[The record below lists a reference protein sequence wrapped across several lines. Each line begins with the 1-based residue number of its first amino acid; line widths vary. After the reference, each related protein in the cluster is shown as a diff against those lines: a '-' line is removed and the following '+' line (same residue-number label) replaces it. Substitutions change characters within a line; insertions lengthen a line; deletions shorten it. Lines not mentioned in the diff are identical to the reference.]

1 MHTVLEGVVKSLFNK
16 WFSQDNHA
24 SECSLRKHMNQI
36 DLRLVSIRPPKFI
49 PTTPRSIYSWKTWR
63 AHEYLGFLI
72 YYSLPIFHDIMDSS
86 QFEHLVKLVIFMETI
101 LSREI
106 KLEDLDFAQ
115 QLIISYVKDY
125 SKFYSLN
132 SMLSG
137 VHELLHLVDCT
148 KTFGPLNN
156 INCFPFEELNRK
168 LLGTI
173 HGRDLIGEEF
183 IKLFTLMQSMYF
195 TVSGFCSDSKLV
207 GFIKEEMIFKT
218 SNRKRQFSN
227 TEISE
232 VKILGKKE
240 ITKDLEILK
249 AVEKKIG
256 I

>member
-115 QLIISYVKDY
+115 QLIISYVKDF

-137 VHELLHLVDCT
+137 VHELLHLVECT
-148 KTFGPLNN
+148 KTLGPLNN

-168 LLGTI
+168 LLGTRYMVAI
-173 HGRDLIGEEF
+173 L
-183 IKLFTLMQSMYF
+183 
-195 TVSGFCSDSKLV
+195 LV
-207 GFIKEEMIFKT
+207 K
-218 SNRKRQFSN
+218 SSLNY
-227 TEISE
+227 
-232 VKILGKKE
+232 LP
-240 ITKDLEILK
+240 
-249 AVEKKIG
+249 
-256 I
+256 